1 VVESLRYENPIEL
14 ILGGAAALL
23 GGFAALPALVDRL
36 QNWESHKRNANAL
49 ADQEESRVRQMRID
63 ERVHSAQASQEEIT
77 AELMRYLV
85 DGLRSA
91 PDPQAF
97 ITSLTEPERLALT
110 RLAQSSIELEQLP
123 DF

>member
-1 VVESLRYENPIEL
+1 MEI
-14 ILGGAAALL
+14 A
-23 GGFAALPALVDRL
+23 
-36 QNWESHKRNANAL
+36 H
-49 ADQEESRVRQMRID
+49 
-63 ERVHSAQASQEEIT
+63 ASQEEMK

-110 RLAQSSIELEQLP
+110 RLAESSIEFERLP
-123 DF
+123 DL